1 MLTLSC
7 IYIDWLDTM
16 DMVAKVG
23 MMVRLDKVDMVRR
36 VVFVEMVNKLDM
48 EPVWHSW

>member
-1 MLTLSC
+1 
-7 IYIDWLDTM
+7 M

-48 EPVWHSW
+48 EPVWHS